1 MEKLDTAWID
11 KHKNVFSKKAS
22 LQFYYLNV
30 FAKMLRREFVAGRIL
45 EIGSGPGFLS
55 NIAEDITTSDIY
67 EHPSIQVTCD
77 AHALPFEDE
86 AFNNVFFV
94 DVLHHLR
101 APGTVFKEISRV
113 LPPGGRLIMIEPYT
127 TPLSRIFYK
136 YLHHEGC
143 YGIKDVWEKAFPA
156 DKDPMSGNA
165 EIPRTCLESYD
176 NSWGLKLK
184 KIELFAGPSY
194 LLTGGFQSWQLPLAL
209 IKALLKLE
217 KLTAPLW
224 SKLAATRCLA
234 VFEKRK

>member
-1 MEKLDTAWID
+1 
-11 KHKNVFSKKAS
+11 
-22 LQFYYLNV
+22 
-30 FAKMLRREFVAGRIL
+30 
-45 EIGSGPGFLS
+45 
-55 NIAEDITTSDIY
+55 
-67 EHPSIQVTCD
+67 
-77 AHALPFEDE
+77 
-86 AFNNVFFV
+86 
-94 DVLHHLR
+94 
-101 APGTVFKEISRV
+101 
-113 LPPGGRLIMIEPYT
+113 
-127 TPLSRIFYK
+127 
-136 YLHHEGC
+136 
-143 YGIKDVWEKAFPA
+143 
-156 DKDPMSGNA
+156 NA